1 MVAEGCIHG
10 RFQPFHIEHLED
22 ALAALDR
29 CGFLWIGLAE
39 PFPVEQPAGP
49 PRITSPP
56 PQIHS
61 PTTSASS

>member
-29 CGFLWIGLAE
+29 CGFLWIGLAGRRRLNVAE
-39 PFPVEQPAGP
+39 IGCESTWWNM
-49 PRITSPP
+49 I
-56 PQIHS
+56 
-61 PTTSASS
+61 